1 LNANI
6 VVLPGDGIGPEVTA
20 EAVRVLELVAREGGH
35 AFSFDAHL
43 MGGCSI
49 DAHGVALTDEVLAAC
64 QASSAVLLGAVG
76 GPKWDDPTA
85 KVRPE
90 QGLLGLRKGLGV
102 FANLRPVRVLEELID
117 ASPLKPDRL
126 RGVDIL
132 VIRELTGGLYFG
144 QPKGRDRRDGH
155 ERAVDTL
162 EYQDFE
168 VSRVVELAFRLAKAR
183 RAKLTSVDKA
193 NVLESSRLWRQIATE
208 IGKANPDV
216 ALDHML
222 VDTAAMRLVTSPA
235 SLDVVVTEN
244 MFGDIL
250 TDEASVLAGSMGM
263 LPSASI
269 GADGP
274 GLYEPIHGSAP
285 DIAGKGIANP
295 VGTILS
301 AAMLLRHSLDLPA
314 EAKRIETAVDLAI
327 RDGCRTRDL
336 GGTLSTREMADAI
349 VLRLDGRSRPLRTA
363 RPARPARKA
372 RSAAAQKVK
381 PKARVGAAKKR
392 SAPRRR
398 RAG

>member
-1 LNANI
+1 MNARI

-20 EAVRVLELVAREGGH
+20 EALRVLDAVAKRSGH
-35 AFSFDAHL
+35 AFSYAAHL

-49 DAHGVALTDEVLAAC
+49 DRHGTALTDEVLSEC
-64 QASSAVLLGAVG
+64 QKSDAVLLGAVG
-76 GPKWDDPTA
+76 GPKWDDPKA

-90 QGLLGLRKGLGV
+90 QGLLALRKGLGV
-102 FANLRPVRVLEELID
+102 FANLRPVTVHPSLID

-168 VSRVVELAFRLAKAR
+168 IQRVVELAFRLALSRK
-183 RAKLTSVDKA
+183 KKVTSVDKA
-193 NVLESSRLWRQIATE
+193 NVLESSRLWRQVATASGE
-208 IGKANPDV
+208 AHREV

-235 SLDVVVTEN
+235 SFDVVVTEN

-269 GADGP
+269 GEKGP

-285 DIAGKGIANP
+285 DIAGKKLANP
-295 VGTILS
+295 CGTILS
-301 AAMLLRHSLDLPA
+301 AAMLLRHSLGLAA
-314 EAKRIETAVDLAI
+314 EATAIEDAVNAAITGGARTA
-327 RDGCRTRDL
+327 DL
-336 GGTLSTREMADAI
+336 GGSLSTSQMTDE
-349 VLRLDGRSRPLRTA
+349 VLRRLA
-363 RPARPARKA
+363 
-372 RSAAAQKVK
+372 
-381 PKARVGAAKKR
+381 
-392 SAPRRR
+392 
-398 RAG
+398 